1 MSKPANP
8 ALIGGFLLG
17 GVALLIGFVLL
28 IAGNQLFKD
37 EQRYVVYFD
46 GSIFGLNVGSRVM
59 FRGVPI
65 GYVSEIHVMA
75 DFDDM
80 QFAVPVYINIVTE
93 NIKQLKPGNGGRGM
107 DIGDDIQP
115 LIDLGLRAAL
125 NTESM
130 ITGQLYIDLDFYP
143 DTPVVL
149 RGVNNKLREIP
160 STPSGI
166 QEVIKK
172 AQRFAADIQ
181 QNIDIPKLTASLT
194 STLEGVE
201 QLVTSPE
208 TQQVTV
214 ELNKTLAAIQETLA
228 RLDKTVV
235 SAGGE
240 IAPLASSLADTLGS
254 AQEVLATAESK
265 LANDSDIAYRL
276 GVTLQE
282 IEAAARAVRALAN
295 ELEAQ
300 PESVI
305 RGRQ

>member
-1 MSKPANP
+1 
-8 ALIGGFLLG
+8 
-17 GVALLIGFVLL
+17 
-28 IAGNQLFKD
+28 
-37 EQRYVVYFD
+37 VVYFD
-46 GSIFGLNVGSRVM
+46 GSVFGLNVGSRVM

-65 GYVSEIHVMA
+65 GYVSEINVMA

-80 QFAVPVYINIVTE
+80 RFAVPVYINIVTE
-93 NIKQLKPGNGGRGM
+93 NIRQLNPGNGDRRL
-107 DIGDDIQP
+107 DIADDIQP
-115 LIDLGLRAAL
+115 LIDLGLRASL

-143 DTPVVL
+143 DTPVIL
-149 RGVNNKLREIP
+149 RGVNNKLTEIP

-194 STLEGVE
+194 STLEGLE
-201 QLVTSPE
+201 QLITNPE
-208 TQQVTV
+208 TQQLTG
-214 ELNKTLAAIQETLA
+214 ELNKTLAAIQQTVG
-228 RLDKTVV
+228 RLDTAVD

-305 RGRQ
+305 RGRK